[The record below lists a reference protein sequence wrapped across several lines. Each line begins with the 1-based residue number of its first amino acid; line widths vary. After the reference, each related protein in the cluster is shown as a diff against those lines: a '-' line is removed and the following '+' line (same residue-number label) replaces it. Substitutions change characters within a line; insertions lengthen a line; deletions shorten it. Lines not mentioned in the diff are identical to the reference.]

1 MNFAK
6 TVRVK
11 SRWLQCHQKKH
22 LGWSKHFLILLFNE
36 IFSRNL
42 VCKRFR
48 FSINISDLTSNDFGQ
63 IVLTY
68 TDSKSTVLRSS
79 QRALRRGT
87 TQYTLHSCCQH
98 SQKKPLLLKIIK
110 LSYFFS
116 KLSHESLWC
125 TVCITAVYCNMYCKK
140 SSASSFRVSIL
151 QPNTYND
158 QVNVFGTVFKID
170 NYMYLWLIHSF
181 DTFQ

>member
-1 MNFAK
+1 MW
-6 TVRVK
+6 TLRY
-11 SRWLQCHQKKH
+11 
-22 LGWSKHFLILLFNE
+22 
-36 IFSRNL
+36 
-42 VCKRFR
+42 
-48 FSINISDLTSNDFGQ
+48 SDLTSNDFGQ

>member
-1 MNFAK
+1 MN
-6 TVRVK
+6 
-11 SRWLQCHQKKH
+11 SQLQHKY
-22 LGWSKHFLILLFNE
+22 
-36 IFSRNL
+36 
-42 VCKRFR
+42 
-48 FSINISDLTSNDFGQ
+48 SDLTLATLCLLTQTVNLPCWDPARELWEEELLSIHS
-63 IVLTY
+63 IVVANTRKK
-68 TDSKSTVLRSS
+68 TPCCWKSLNSHTSF
-79 QRALRRGT
+79 
-87 TQYTLHSCCQH
+87 
-98 SQKKPLLLKIIK
+98 
-110 LSYFFS
+110 LSIS
-116 KLSHESLWC
+116 LAMSLWC